1 MSTRCITCEYFSSES
16 SIIGRIG
23 YFLTALCISDFSKRL
38 NLCDFVDDDEDV
50 FELFFVT
57 FNLTL
62 FSAIPSAS
70 FMDITMQLENV
81 IRENKI
87 QTLRS

>member
-1 MSTRCITCEYFSSES
+1 M
-16 SIIGRIG
+16 
-23 YFLTALCISDFSKRL
+23 
-38 NLCDFVDDDEDV
+38 DDDEDV

-70 FMDITMQLENV
+70 FDNNV
-81 IRENKI
+81 FHTVQISFRSCVSFNVPLLAERTKARNNSIGVGTGSVPNPNK
-87 QTLRS
+87 L